1 MFQSNNQRG
10 VSPVFALVAIVAMVS
25 LTGITVKY
33 AVDGQKELDDEIS
46 RQEDLVS
53 KSNVDII
60 KKDAVGRSQDSA
72 KEGEMSYSMI
82 KTEKSFLF
90 PEITAFEDE
99 NIKTKVNAKLKEE
112 ADSFCVC
119 GEIGPL
125 TGCQIDA
132 KVTYSSNYIFSLEM
146 FYNWSCEKELHDSRG
161 FTNLVFDMKNGEIV
175 GFGDIF
181 GAPASSLGPQIS
193 DKLAGLIEKNVKNKA
208 DCPEVYQ
215 KELIKD
221 YSYSY
226 FVTDRGV
233 AFTPELSY
241 AGLMCTE
248 DILIPMAEIKPLA
261 KPNSIMERLITD

>member
-1 MFQSNNQRG
+1 MFQPNNQRG

-25 LTGITVKY
+25 LTVITVKY

-46 RQEDLVS
+46 RQDDLVS
-53 KSNVDII
+53 KSNVDLI
-60 KKDAVGRSQDSA
+60 KETAGRSQGSA
-72 KEGEMSYSMI
+72 KEGETSYSTI
-82 KTEKSFLF
+82 KIEKGFLF

-112 ADSFCVC
+112 AGLFCVC
-119 GEIGPL
+119 DEISPL
-125 TGCQIDA
+125 TGCQVDA
-132 KVTYSSNYIFSLEM
+132 KVTYSSNYIFSLKV

-161 FTNLVFDMKNGEIV
+161 FTNFVFDMKNGEIV

-215 KELIKD
+215 KEYIKD

-226 FVTDRGV
+226 FITDKGV

-241 AGLMCTE
+241 AELMCTE

-261 KPNSIMERLITD
+261 KTNSILERLIAD